1 MVAVRE
7 APDASGTATVPP
19 GRADHVP
26 LNRDRL
32 AGGRRYSQ
40 GAGAW
45 A

>member
-7 APDASGTATVPP
+7 APDASGTATVLT
-19 GRADHVP
+19 GWADHVP

-32 AGGRRYSQ
+32 ADGYRNSR